1 MTGDQ
6 RLIVKLEDVLE
17 KLGTDEL
24 LAAYHLLDE
33 VVKELES
40 LSRNPAPRSLPR
52 MPATAAAT
60 RTPAAAAG

>member
-24 LAAYHLLDE
+24 LAAYHLLDD
-33 VVKELES
+33 VVKELETVT
-40 LSRNPAPRSLPR
+40 RNPAPR
-52 MPATAAAT
+52 TAT
-60 RTPAAAAG
+60 RVAQATPRPPVAAAG